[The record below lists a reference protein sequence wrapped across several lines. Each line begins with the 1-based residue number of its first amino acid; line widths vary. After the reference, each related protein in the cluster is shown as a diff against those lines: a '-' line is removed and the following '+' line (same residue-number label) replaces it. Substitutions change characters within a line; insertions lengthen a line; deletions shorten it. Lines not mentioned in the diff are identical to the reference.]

1 MEPPDVQPDPFADL
15 MAEPTEAGPG
25 DAVWLRYS
33 YAGGGG
39 RTGVLR
45 PDGTATVLRDVG
57 LDPLW
62 FHVVALGNGRVAFY
76 KPNSQLLTI
85 GEVGADGGYADL
97 RNNADV
103 DMGHQLVRVFDDILL
118 SYLVHATGSGYRGT
132 AVTGRVRADGSYTV
146 LSEPLL
152 WDFWTHILSIN
163 DGLVLFY
170 NSYSRLA
177 ATGRVTG
184 DGGYADLQN
193 HPGFDPWTHIV
204 AASDGTLLF
213 YNTNT
218 GAAASGRVKADGGFT
233 NLHSAF
239 LGTGWSF
246 LPTRDGRM
254 LVFRVSDTLVASF
267 GASGWFSDARIVH
280 GPILP
285 PPQLFVR

>member
-1 MEPPDVQPDPFADL
+1 MEALGKQSDPFADL
-15 MAEPTEAGPG
+15 MAEPAEASPG

-33 YAGGGG
+33 YAGGG

-45 PDGTATVLRDVG
+45 PDGTTTVLRDVG

-62 FHVVALGNGRVAFY
+62 FHVLALGNGRVAFY
-76 KPNSQLLTI
+76 NNTSRLLTI

-97 RNNADV
+97 RNNAGV
-103 DMGHQLVRVFDDILL
+103 DLGHQVVRVFDDMLL
-118 SYLVHATGSGYRGT
+118 SYLVQATGGGYRGT

-146 LSEPLL
+146 LSEPLR
-152 WDFWTHILSIN
+152 WDFWTNIVPVN

-170 NSYSRLA
+170 NFYSRLA

-193 HPGFDPWTHIV
+193 HPGFDHWTHIV

-213 YNTNT
+213 YNTTT
-218 GAAASGRVKADGGFT
+218 GAAASGRVETDGGFT
-233 NLHSAF
+233 NLHSAS

>member
-1 MEPPDVQPDPFADL
+1 MKSLDLHPDPFVDL
-15 MAEPTEAGPG
+15 MAEPTEARPE

-33 YAGGGG
+33 YAGGG
-39 RTGVLR
+39 RTGVLHL
-45 PDGTATVLRDVG
+45 DGTTTVLRDIG

-62 FHVVALGNGRVAFY
+62 FHVLALGNGRVAFY
-76 KPNSQLLTI
+76 NNNSRLLTI

-103 DMGHQLVRVFDDILL
+103 DMGHQVVRVFDDMLL
-118 SYLVHATGSGYRGT
+118 SYTVRGGGTSPYRGT
-132 AVTGRVRADGSYTV
+132 AVTGRVGTDGRYTV

-152 WDFWTHILSIN
+152 WDFWTHIVSVN
-163 DGLVLFY
+163 DGLILFY

-177 ATGRVTG
+177 TTGRVTG

-193 HPGFDPWTHIV
+193 HPGFDPWTQIA
-204 AASDGTLLF
+204 AASDGTVLF
-213 YNTNT
+213 YNTIT
-218 GAAASGRVKADGGFT
+218 GAAASGRVEADGGFT
-233 NLHSAF
+233 NLHSAT
-239 LGTGWSF
+239 LGPGWSF

-285 PPQLFVR
+285 RPRLFVR

>member
-1 MEPPDVQPDPFADL
+1 MEPLDLQPDPFADL
-15 MAEPTEAGPG
+15 MAAPTEASPE

-33 YAGGGG
+33 QAGGGG

-45 PDGTATVLRDVG
+45 PDGTASVLRDVG

-76 KPNSQLLTI
+76 NRNSRLLTI

-97 RNNADV
+97 KNNADV
-103 DMGHQLVRVFDDILL
+103 DMSHQLVRVFDDMLL
-118 SYLVHATGSGYRGT
+118 SYLVRATGSGYRGT

-152 WDFWTHILSIN
+152 WDFWTHIVSVN

-170 NSYSRLA
+170 NYYSRLA

-193 HPGFDPWTHIV
+193 HSGFDPWTHIV
-204 AASDGTLLF
+204 AASDGTVLF
-213 YNTNT
+213 YASNT
-218 GAAASGRVKADGGFT
+218 GAAASGRVEANGGFT
-233 NLHSAF
+233 NLHSATF
-239 LGTGWSF
+239 GTGWSF

-267 GASGWFSDARIVH
+267 GASGWFSDARIVN